1 MRGLK
6 MAGFLAASAT
16 ITFVA
21 GGLVFIENA
30 NARLQPAAPAIQQGP
45 CATPDHR
52 AFDFWVG
59 QWVVYDPQGDVVGRN
74 TLELKLY
81 GCTLHE
87 SWESASGPTGNGHSY
102 SFFDAQAG
110 KWHQTWIDASGTAL
124 YLEGGWN
131 GEAMVMSDGPNRV
144 TWTPH
149 DDGSVQ
155 QVWQTSTDDGTT
167 WSTVFDGQYVRARQ
181 E

>member
-87 SWESASGPTGNGHSY
+87 SWESASGPTGNGHSIR
-102 SFFDAQAG
+102 FL
-110 KWHQTWIDASGTAL
+110 TLRRASGIKPGSTPAARPSTWRAAGTA
-124 YLEGGWN
+124 
-131 GEAMVMSDGPNRV
+131 RR
-144 TWTPH
+144 
-149 DDGSVQ
+149 
-155 QVWQTSTDDGTT
+155 
-167 WSTVFDGQYVRARQ
+167 WS
-181 E
+181 